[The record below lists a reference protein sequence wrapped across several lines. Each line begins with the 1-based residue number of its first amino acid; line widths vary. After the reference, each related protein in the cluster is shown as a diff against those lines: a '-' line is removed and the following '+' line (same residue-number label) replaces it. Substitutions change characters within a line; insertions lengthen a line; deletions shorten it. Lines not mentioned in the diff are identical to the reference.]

1 MAYLFGY
8 VHKYLY
14 SSLKN
19 LNSEWILIIH
29 TF

>member
-1 MAYLFGY
+1 MAYLLGY

-14 SSLKN
+14 TSLKN

>member
-1 MAYLFGY
+1 MAYLLGY
-8 VHKYLY
+8 VFKYLY